1 MAVIRGRQTFVNDG
15 GGKSTTSSSTYTA
28 PKTTTTTS
36 SYTAPKTTTSSTYTA
51 PKTTVISSS
60 NYGAPRAVVPVTPQV
75 KTTTPASTPVTTAP
89 QTTLDKATQILQ
101 KNTNSSNSAL
111 ARASQNALNKINNAS
126 PQQKAKANQA
136 LESASQR
143 LSQDAVDR
151 LTTGVVKQPVA
162 KLGQSAQTNPVTP
175 RVVGSAS
182 PQILNNYTAKDVT
195 TTNNNPDTGNG
206 TGGGR
211 TIVEPEPEPTYGGG
225 GSGSGSSPSQSEA
238 EKAQKEVEDTVAK
251 LKELL
256 DAQKRQAEDYYK
268 TLYEQQLASNLTD
281 WENNRNQIN
290 RNYMRTNR
298 YLNSMYG
305 DAVSGVGL
313 SNRARNYSNWNN
325 NLAQNDRNRTNND
338 ATALANYDS
347 NLANVASQ
355 LAQGYY
361 NYVLPVY
368 TNRQTNADNM
378 DYQVWALQQQLENR
392 RQMNLDDLDYRKY
405 LASLGL

>member
-15 GGKSTTSSSTYTA
+15 GGKSTRSSSTYTA

-36 SYTAPKTTTSSTYTA
+36 SYTAPKTTVT
-51 PKTTVISSS
+51 SSS
-60 NYGAPRAVVPVTPQV
+60 NYSAPRAVVPVTPQV
-75 KTTTPASTPVTTAP
+75 KTTTPATTPVTTAP

-206 TGGGR
+206 TGGGGR

>member
-89 QTTLDKATQILQ
+89 TYNLVKNETRDLGLSGYKAGSTITDEGTKTALTPKQEVQ
-101 KNTNSSNSAL
+101 VNKTKNN
-111 ARASQNALNKINNAS
+111 
-126 PQQKAKANQA
+126 
-136 LESASQR
+136 
-143 LSQDAVDR
+143 
-151 LTTGVVKQPVA
+151 LTTP
-162 KLGQSAQTNPVTP
+162 
-175 RVVGSAS
+175 AS
-182 PQILNNYTAKDVT
+182 YR
-195 TTNNNPDTGNG
+195 TTNEPDTG
-206 TGGGR
+206 TGGNKGGGG
-211 TIVEPEPEPTYGGG
+211 IIAVEPEPEPTYGGG

-256 DAQKRQAEDYYK
+256 DEQKRQAEDYYK